1 MLFRAAR
8 LAKRATERQERSAET
23 GEARMCNDNVLDFS
37 EWMRRR
43 DAARLLAIVKMA
55 AREEGIRL
63 LSPPV
68 EKMRE
73 MGLSNGEIG
82 LFFKFVG
89 GAFCADGAAEGQEP
103 KPSA

>member
-1 MLFRAAR
+1 MGHVSRDR
-8 LAKRATERQERSAET
+8 
-23 GEARMCNDNVLDFS
+23 EAQMSNDNVLNFAV
-37 EWMRRR
+37 WVQRR
-43 DAARLLAIVKMA
+43 DAARLLAARNMA

-63 LSPPV
+63 LFPAV

-73 MGLSNGEIG
+73 MGLSGGEIG

-89 GAFCADGAAEGQEP
+89 AFCADAAAQGQEP

>member
-1 MLFRAAR
+1 M
-8 LAKRATERQERSAET
+8 S
-23 GEARMCNDNVLDFS
+23 NDNVLNFA

-43 DAARLLAIVKMA
+43 DAARPLAARKIA
-55 AREEGIRL
+55 AREEGLRL
-63 LSPPV
+63 LFPAV

-82 LFFKFVG
+82 LFLKFVG
-89 GAFCADGAAEGQEP
+89 DAFCADAAAEGQEP

>member
-1 MLFRAAR
+1 
-8 LAKRATERQERSAET
+8 
-23 GEARMCNDNVLDFS
+23 MCNDNILNFA

-43 DAARLLAIVKMA
+43 DAARLLATIKMA
-55 AREEGIRL
+55 AREEGVRL
-63 LSPPV
+63 LFPAV

-89 GAFCADGAAEGQEP
+89 GAFCADGATEGQEP